1 MPKILVTGAS
11 GFLGTR
17 LVELLAQKGYPVRAL
32 VRKLSNTKKLKACGA
47 EIFFGDVADL
57 ESLRPAFRGI
67 DMVVHT
73 AADTA
78 GN

>member
-1 MPKILVTGAS
+1 LDFESIIPVKQPGVKEELPKILVTGAS

-32 VRKLSNTKKLKACGA
+32 VRKLSNTKKLKACGV

-57 ESLRPAFRGI
+57 E
-67 DMVVHT
+67 
-73 AADTA
+73 
-78 GN
+78 